1 MSNKWFSLF
10 VTGFTAASTVGCLGG
25 KKEET
30 TTTTT
35 ETTKPTTE
43 EETTSTTTTVVK
55 GQVNRGTFKLGS
67 VGHGIQTAGSKAN
80 IVDSV
85 VAKFTQDI
93 KDPAVTGSEFFN
105 LPAGVDLKSYKATNY
120 GTEGF
125 RVRTDTAAMDN
136 DEKKREAF
144 TNMYKKKLD
153 ALFVSVTDGI
163 HNSSDAYKSIVEKKE
178 FEGTNLFM
186 VGEKAKAQ
194 SGSSSKVFAGGTV
207 STGTFNKYAAAY
219 AAGFQ
224 AAVSTLSYSKEEKT
238 FEETNASFFV
248 GATNSST
255 ARKKAFAFRRGVEA
269 AAAHPDYAAF
279 LKVKFVSKTADERTT
294 GKKLY
299 YDVSDWKDENKI
311 AEFTGSDDFTD
322 SDYRVIYIAETT
334 AEDWRG
340 KVGQDN
346 ASTGT
351 PGNSYVPKYKST
363 DTVGLIGAM
372 QKWGTFGTNA
382 SVPSGGT
389 HSKTAIVLDQLEGGA
404 REEWTEADHPDT
416 NTPNVTGQN
425 NARVVDTVHTPG
437 QWYDADATGDN
448 AGDAGEFRTYIEMR
462 GITLLGSIGNEDSGT
477 EAYVQAAIKGLFLG
491 ESTYM
496 LGKHTIFGAGLKV
509 YNGTPFGR
517 TAADYNLLD
526 ADSKAK
532 EHFDKALDHVFSRE
546 LTESA
551 LIASSPWIK

>member
-25 KKEET
+25 NAKKET

-67 VGHGIQTAGSKAN
+67 VGHGIDTAGSKAN
-80 IVDSV
+80 IVDGV

-93 KDPAVTGSEFFN
+93 KDPSVTGSEFFN

-125 RVRTDTAAMDN
+125 RVKTDATAMNN

-186 VGEKAKAQ
+186 VGEKAKSQ

-207 STGTFNKYAAAY
+207 STGSFNKYAAAY

-224 AAVSTLSYSKEEKT
+224 AAVSTLGYSKEEKT

-340 KVGQDN
+340 KVNQDN
-346 ASTGT
+346 VSTGR
-351 PGNSYVPKYKST
+351 PGNSYSPLYKST

-372 QKWGTFGTNA
+372 QKWGTFGTSA

-389 HSKTAIVLDQLEGGA
+389 HSKTAIVLDQLEGGDRA
-404 REEWTEADHPDT
+404 EWTAANHPDSS
-416 NTPNVTGQN
+416 TPNIN
-425 NARVVDTVHTPG
+425 SDNDEIDSAHTPG
-437 QWYDADATGDN
+437 QWYDDDGDN
-448 AGDAGEFRTYIEMR
+448 DDNNGDAGEFRTYIEMR
-462 GITLLGSIGNEDSGT
+462 GITLLGSIGDEDSGT

-509 YNGTPFGR
+509 YNGDAFSRGT
-517 TAADYNLLD
+517 DYDLLNS
-526 ADSKAK
+526 DSKGK